1 MVQTLLLEVVLFLGT
16 QQLNLKYY
24 QNAVDGIFP
33 EVTGTQNEFDGS
45 NVISGATSG
54 AAGQPDVN
62 FPAVPNSSSSRTIN
76 NTEYDLGMKFNNGYA
91 KPVASNTGQVVY
103 IDNRRSISRAND
115 QVEDIKIVIE
125 F

>member
-1 MVQTLLLEVVLFLGT
+1 MNATTKV
-16 QQLNLKYY
+16 LKYY
-24 QNAVDGIFP
+24 QNSVDGIFP

-54 AAGQPDVN
+54 AAGQPDVA
-62 FPAVPNSSSSRTIN
+62 FPQVPNASSRTIN
-76 NTEYDLGMKFNNGYA
+76 GTEYDLGMKFNTGYA
-91 KPVASNTGQVVY
+91 KPEIKSNSGDVVY
-103 IDNRRSISRAND
+103 IDNRRAISRAND

>member
-1 MVQTLLLEVVLFLGT
+1 M
-16 QQLNLKYY
+16 KYY

-45 NVISGATSG
+45 NVVSGATSG

-62 FPAVPNSSSSRTIN
+62 FPAVPNSSSRTIN

-91 KPVASNTGQVVY
+91 KPEVSANSGNVVY

>member
-1 MVQTLLLEVVLFLGT
+1 M
-16 QQLNLKYY
+16 KYY
-24 QNAVDGIFP
+24 QNSVDGIFP

-54 AAGQPDVN
+54 ASGQPDVN
-62 FPAVPNSSSSRTIN
+62 FPTVPNSSSRTIN
-76 NTEYDLGMKFNNGYA
+76 NTEYDLGMRFNAAYA
-91 KPVASNTGQVVY
+91 KPEIEPNSGQVVY
-103 IDNRRSISRAND
+103 IDNRRAISRAND